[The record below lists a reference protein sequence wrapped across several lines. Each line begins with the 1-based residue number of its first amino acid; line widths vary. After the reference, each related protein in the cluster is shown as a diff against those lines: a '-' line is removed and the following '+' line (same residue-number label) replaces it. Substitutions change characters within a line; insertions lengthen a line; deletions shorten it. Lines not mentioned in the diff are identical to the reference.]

1 MKENKQK
8 YKKWIA
14 EMAEERKKEM
24 TEEIKRE
31 KLCMLAQSFG
41 QKA

>member
-1 MKENKQK
+1 
-8 YKKWIA
+8 
-14 EMAEERKKEM
+14 MAEERQKEM

-31 KLCMLAQSFG
+31 NVCMLAQSFG